1 MADYYYD
8 KQRMLK
14 KNTSIVIDDSMQCE
28 SGLSNWKAFGILKDA
43 DCLKEDEE
51 AVDQDL

>member
-1 MADYYYD
+1 
-8 KQRMLK
+8 MLA

-28 SGLSNWKAFGILKDA
+28 SLSLEGVQVKKDA